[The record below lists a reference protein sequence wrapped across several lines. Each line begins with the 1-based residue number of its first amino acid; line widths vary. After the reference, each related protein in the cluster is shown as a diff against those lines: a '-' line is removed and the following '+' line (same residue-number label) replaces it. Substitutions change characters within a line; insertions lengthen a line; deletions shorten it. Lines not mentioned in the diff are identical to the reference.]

1 MSWLVEKIYNIFAR
15 GSMISPVS
23 TSPPSVVQA
32 HSPICQGV
40 ATRLRSALSF
50 GQHLAKQMMIVGDL
64 SVDVVDLD
72 TLNFRGSHSLYHL
85 EGCLM
90 RNLKWQPIPQGL
102 KLRPSVRTI
111 DVEDPPTPPP
121 PPRVTSHQ
129 SSLQMA
135 EAACGGLP
143 VLYPCRPLNR
153 ISISDA
159 MRLPLSPEIV
169 TGPWS

>member
-121 PPRVTSHQ
+121 PPPGDLTSILPTDGR
-129 SSLQMA
+129 SSLWWPSSIVS
-135 EAACGGLP
+135 LP
-143 VLYPCRPLNR
+143 SFEPHLHL
-153 ISISDA
+153 
-159 MRLPLSPEIV
+159 
-169 TGPWS
+169 